1 MGRTMTEL
9 EKLLA
14 GEKAFQRKTAF
25 VALALLSAFSMTLSV
40 ARAVYNPADQLAAAV
55 APAEPA
61 GQPIAGAVTQFGA
74 FGPRPASRLIPSG
87 RLPQGPVSGNA
98 PLAAASPLAAAGAAP
113 ATGDLLPAGP
123 APIPGGLPAGNALA
137 GGGSPAGGFNSLPSF
152 GAFGPGSV
160 LTSLQD
166 PADPDPQ
173 GPTGPGANP
182 TDPAGP
188 GTNPVDPGDPQNP
201 VSPVPEP
208 TTWMMMILGVGLV
221 GAALR
226 RSRQMQLP
234 RSAMSAA

>member
-1 MGRTMTEL
+1 MGLTMTEL

-14 GEKAFQRKTAF
+14 GEKAFQRNAVV
-25 VALALLSAFSMTLSV
+25 VALMLLSAASMTLSV

-55 APAEPA
+55 GPVEPA
-61 GQPIAGAVTQFGA
+61 GQPIAGAVAQFGS
-74 FGPRPASRLIPSG
+74 FSPRPASRFIPAG

-98 PLAAASPLAAAGAAP
+98 PLAATSPLADAGAAP
-113 ATGDLLPAGP
+113 ASGDLLPAGP

-137 GGGSPAGGFNSLPSF
+137 GGGSPAGGFNGLPSF
-152 GAFGPGSV
+152 GGLGPGNV
-160 LTSLQD
+160 TALQN
-166 PADPDPQ
+166 PVDPDPE
-173 GPTGPGANP
+173 GPTGPGVSP

-226 RSRQMQLP
+226 RSRQAQL
-234 RSAMSAA
+234 SHAAMPAA